1 MKNANKQLLA
11 LCFTVLFTTTSFAAT
26 NSTQQHLTENNKNNT
41 GINQMSEYA
50 SNTITLEKNTFQNQF
65 VNGDVVIPESMAEQ
79 QIVLDHV
86 TINGTLIIKG
96 GSSVTIQ
103 GCNIHN
109 IVLQKQNVVIDT
121 SNNSTVNQ
129 LSLNKQCHITGDG
142 YNKIVILGSDTES
155 IIIDAKAQ
163 TVEINVPISL
173 KLFGNADIQT
183 LQVSDKAQNTTI
195 HFANN
200 AEIDSCV
207 LYGKTKITG
216 AAGKINELTAY
227 VNGVET
233 EITPE
238 KLFLKQNANK
248 ITYTARERKNSKIT
262 TTTSAKE
269 RLILSTD
276 EEGYNGGN
284 KAYKSAIIK
293 AQNATLSN
301 AIIQEDVT
309 IQDVIKNTGATLK
322 ELTVN
327 GNVNIYGGRENIAIQ
342 NCTIQNDV
350 ISYRSDRIPVTL
362 LFDSAT
368 NVNGNIVIRG
378 NTILKGDRYTTLKN
392 VLVEQYSGRKLEID
406 TNVKNINLN
415 TTAVELQ
422 LNQNKHIET
431 MKVSAVPNTLKI
443 NMAEGSVIDTIYTDA
458 NIEVTGNGTIHKI
471 VSDKNIKL
479 QNTIQT
485 GVVSDTFVSVTDVDI
500 ATAKM
505 YTGKSMS
512 LSAIIKPLEATQ
524 KAVRWSIKN
533 AGNTG
538 AILQNGN
545 VLTAYNEGSI
555 VVTAQIRNAINNT
568 TPFTKDFI
576 ITVEDELK
584 DFVGVQDIVMTSPT
598 VWDIDES
605 LLLTADVTPNNATNS
620 YVKWTLLNDGG
631 TKATLINNELT
642 ARYTGKVTVLA
653 TVEKGADGISDITK
667 EFEITIIP
675 IEKKFVK
682 VEDIVLNTPNT
693 CKAGDMLQLS
703 GTVQPYHADNK
714 EIQWRVVNAGTT
726 GAYIQNHTN
735 LYTRTAGNIVI
746 SATVYGGGSDAAKS
760 YQKEFIITVK

>member
-11 LCFTVLFTTTSFAAT
+11 LCFTVLFTTTTFAAT
-26 NSTQQHLTENNKNNT
+26 NSTQLTENNAN
-41 GINQMSEYA
+41 INQMSEYT
-50 SNTITLEKNTFQNQF
+50 SNTVTLEKNTFQNKV
-65 VNGDVVIPESMAEQ
+65 VNGDVIIPESMAEQ

-86 TINGTLIIKG
+86 TINGTLIIAG
-96 GSSVTIQ
+96 GSSVTMQ
-103 GCNIHN
+103 GCNINN
-109 IVLQKQNVVIDT
+109 IVLQKQNVTISTD
-121 SNNSTVNQ
+121 NNSVVNT
-129 LSLNKQCHITGDG
+129 LSLNGQCHVSGDG
-142 YNKIVILGSDTES
+142 YHKIVISGSGTES
-155 IIIDAKAQ
+155 TVIDAKAQ

-173 KLFGNADIQT
+173 KLFGNAEIQT
-183 LQVSDKAQNTTI
+183 LQVSDKAQNTAI

-200 AEIDSCV
+200 AEIDSCI

-216 AAGKINELTAY
+216 TAGKINELTVY
-227 VNGVET
+227 VNGIET

-248 ITYTARERKNSKIT
+248 ITYTARERKDNKT
-262 TTTSAKE
+262 TATTTSAKE

-276 EEGYNGGN
+276 GEGYNGGG
-284 KAYKSAIIK
+284 KAYKSATIK
-293 AQNATLSN
+293 AQNVVLSN
-301 AIIQEDVT
+301 ATIQEDIT
-309 IQDVIKNTGATLK
+309 IQNVIKNTGAVLK
-322 ELTVN
+322 DVMVN
-327 GNVNIYGGRENIAIQ
+327 GNVNIYGGKENIAIQ

-350 ISYRSDRIPVTL
+350 ISHRSDRIPVTL
-362 LFDSAT
+362 LFDSTT
-368 NVNGNIVIRG
+368 NVNGNIVVRG
-378 NTILKGDRYTTLKN
+378 NTILKGDRNTTLKN

-406 TNVKNINLN
+406 TNVKNINLS
-415 TTAVELQ
+415 TTAVEIQ

-443 NMAEGSVIDTIYTDA
+443 NMAESSVIDTLYADA
-458 NIEVTGNGTIHKI
+458 NIEVTGSGTIHKI
-471 VSDKNIKL
+471 VSDKNVKL

-485 GVVSDTFVSVTDVDI
+485 GIVSDTFVSVTDIDI

-505 YTGKSMS
+505 YTGKSMA
-512 LSAIIKPLEATQ
+512 LSAVIQPLEATK
-524 KAVRWSIKN
+524 KAIRWSIKD

-538 AILQNGN
+538 AVIQNGN
-545 VLTAYNEGSI
+545 VLTAYNEGTV

-568 TPFTKDFI
+568 VPFTKDFT
-576 ITVEDELK
+576 ITVEDEFK
-584 DFVGVQDIVMTSPT
+584 DFVNVQDIVMTSPT
-598 VWDIDES
+598 VWDIEES
-605 LLLTADVTPNNATNS
+605 LLLTADVTPSNATNS
-620 YVKWTLLNDGG
+620 YIKWTLLNDGG

-653 TVEKGADGISDITK
+653 TVEKGIDGISDITK

-703 GTVQPYHADNK
+703 GTVQPYYADSK
-714 EIQWRVVNAGTT
+714 EIQWRIVNAGTT

-746 SATVYGGGSDAAKS
+746 SATVYGGGNTSSQS